1 MRGGLEEGGVWGFGI
16 ALGMGGKLSLSSF
29 FLSLHKGLAKRE
41 AEKRAL
47 FKGGFKK
54 LVDGELKVGR
64 GAAR

>member
-1 MRGGLEEGGVWGFGI
+1 
-16 ALGMGGKLSLSSF
+16 MGGKLSLSSF